1 MFLFK
6 SLNVT
11 VLDPSNLWRWG
22 NLVVD
27 IEPALIITS
36 ALQTLYILDALV
48 FESQLVTTFELQ
60 AEGLGYM
67 RVLQYSLYPFFA
79 TSTTKYLYEH
89 GQGREINL
97 WILAAILLVYISGYI
112 LYRGSNSQKN
122 AFRLNPY
129 GPTVNRKYFYFYPI
143 FYIRFTIIK
152 LPIIKDRKTINFV
165 FVIF

>member
-6 SLNVT
+6 SLNVM
-11 VLDPSNLWRWG
+11 VLDPSNFWRWG

-27 IEPALIITS
+27 VQPILIITY
-36 ALQTLYILDALV
+36 ALQTFYILDVLV
-48 FESQLVTTFELQ
+48 FESQLTTTFELQ

-67 RVLQYSLYPFFA
+67 RVLQYFLYPFLV
-79 TSTTKYLYEH
+79 TSTTKYLHEH
-89 GQGREINL
+89 DRGREINY

-129 GPTVNRKYFYFYPI
+129 GPTVNRKFFL
-143 FYIRFTIIK
+143 R
-152 LPIIKDRKTINFV
+152 RKYSTK
-165 FVIF
+165 